1 MQHALY
7 AALPYAAACRDWS
20 NHGLGRTWRTLWGRA
35 LWEHGLAVLITFSG
49 CNDSRVR
56 GTWSMHSMLLS
67 PTAHPCKAM
76 EAYVVKMTR
85 LLRGLVAFSW
95 GVNAIIGGLVATS
108 GGLMVCRGGLVVIRG
123 GLMVF
128 SGGLVVTSR
137 WLIADHYV
145 SKRFHSF
152 TCNSMQAAP

>member
-1 MQHALY
+1 
-7 AALPYAAACRDWS
+7 
-20 NHGLGRTWRTLWGRA
+20 
-35 LWEHGLAVLITFSG
+35 
-49 CNDSRVR
+49 
-56 GTWSMHSMLLS
+56 MLLS

-152 TCNSMQAAP
+152 TCNSMQVAP